1 MIRERPLYYEEF
13 ILYASEGHDLLQI
26 EDLQPHDLHNRD
38 IWILEDGHCL
48 RNQVLSLCQLQKP
61 KNVFQNI
68 SFEGGSLE
76 TLRQI
81 ILRNGGYTLI
91 PKMFQTTLPASE
103 QHLTRSF
110 QAPPPTRE
118 ISLVFSRHQ
127 WKQDILR
134 ALQEEV
140 TRNLPA
146 YLPQQLSNLTVMGL

>member
-1 MIRERPLYYEEF
+1 
-13 ILYASEGHDLLQI
+13 
-26 EDLQPHDLHNRD
+26 
-38 IWILEDGHCL
+38 
-48 RNQVLSLCQLQKP
+48 
-61 KNVFQNI
+61 
-68 SFEGGSLE
+68 
-76 TLRQI
+76 
-81 ILRNGGYTLI
+81 
-91 PKMFQTTLPASE
+91 MFQTTLPASE